1 MDLKE
6 GDLVENLVTGSGYKP
21 RREHGNVMKVCG
33 DWVSLRVINFFGEEI
48 KKVISRSK
56 IHSISKT
63 KTGGKQC
70 TKSTT
75 KISEN

>member
-1 MDLKE
+1 MKLKK
-6 GDLVENLVTGSGYKP
+6 GDLVEYLVSGSGYKP
-21 RREHGNVMKVCG
+21 RREYGNVMKVYG

-63 KTGGKQC
+63 KTGGKLC